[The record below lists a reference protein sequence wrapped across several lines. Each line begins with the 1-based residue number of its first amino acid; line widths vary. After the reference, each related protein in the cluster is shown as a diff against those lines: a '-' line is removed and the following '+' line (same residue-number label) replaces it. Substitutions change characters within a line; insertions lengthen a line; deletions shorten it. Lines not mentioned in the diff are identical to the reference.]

1 MKRVTFVIL
10 ALALLISVSV
20 SAETKVVKG
29 PFVDTIYFDV
39 RMQQEI
45 GLKDTAAGKTDV
57 FMEPISANMMRG
69 LDKADLAKY
78 ETYSVPASSYS
89 LLTNPI
95 PNKAPY
101 LHKVEGKDVFNP
113 FAIRE
118 VRFALNYLIN
128 RKYIVNEILG
138 GAGGPMFTITTP
150 GQPGT
155 IPYELNAAKMGF
167 TADGDE
173 ARALD
178 MINDALTTASK
189 LDALSG
195 KLKKGDKFWEYD
207 GQPLTVK
214 FIIRVDDPAVR
225 VKEGEYV
232 SQQLEKAGLKVE
244 KLMYDRSKANKLV
257 YSGNPADYTWTLYT
271 EGWGAGATRAFWA
284 HIVAQFY
291 GPWYGYMPGGA
302 TEGNWNYENKDID
315 DLSAKA
321 YSGDVASS
329 KEYWDS
335 ILKAQTIGLKE
346 AVRIMVAYEKS
357 TFVANKSVFTQRMAY
372 GLGDGMNQWSLIT
385 AKPKSKTLR
394 VTQYSSKGSLFMSS
408 WDPVGPG
415 GFNDTYSMRIAELL
429 HDLSAFES
437 PVDGMLVANRAD
449 VVSYSTKMHRG
460 ADGKMV
466 GEYTVPTT
474 AMTYNSQA
482 KKWEKLPAGKTAW
495 TMGKY
500 KLTYGKMHSG
510 APVSMEDYYY
520 GSAFIEEWRKEDG
533 KGDKWY
539 DAEYDSNVSPLQ
551 EPFVGTV
558 YDAKN
563 GTITVYANYNFPAD
577 ADYAKLSIAPSWSV
591 AATPGIGVSWEVIA
605 ALARMVAQGSASGT
619 VWSFSQAKEGTT
631 EVDVLNPKCVADIK
645 AELKKMIAEKYVPNE
660 LKGISTSAKTVARY
674 QLAVKFIDKYGH
686 AYISDG
692 PFYLA
697 KYDPKAN
704 YAEVKANRDPS
715 YPHTSQ
721 KWLNLFKRTI
731 LSVENIDIPML
742 NARGTDIPVKLRV
755 SQATYPEIKGVPATV
770 GTASI
775 MLITDKGDVKFNA
788 TRTAAGTFSGV
799 IPASAT
805 KGLEP
810 GSYTVVVLLEGQKG
824 VVGTNVAKVIV
835 LR

>member
-1 MKRVTFVIL
+1 MKRVTFFIL
-10 ALALLISVSV
+10 VVALLVSVSA

-29 PFVDTIYFDV
+29 PFVDTVYFDV

-57 FMEPISANMMRG
+57 FMEGINANMMRG
-69 LDKADLAKY
+69 LDKETLSKY
-78 ETYSVPASSYS
+78 ETYSVPSSSYS

-138 GAGGPMFTITTP
+138 GAGGPMYTITTP

-155 IPYELNAAKMGF
+155 IPYELNAAKLGF

-178 MINDALTTASK
+178 MISSAMTNASK
-189 LDALSG
+189 LEALSG
-195 KLKKGDKFWEYD
+195 KLKKNDKYWEYD
-207 GQPLTVK
+207 GQPVTVK

-225 VKEGEYV
+225 VKEGEYL
-232 SQQLEKAGLKVE
+232 SQEFEKAGFKVE

-257 YSGNPADYTWTLYT
+257 YSGNPADYNWNLYT
-271 EGWGAGATRAFWA
+271 EAWGAGATRAFWA

-291 GPWYGYMPGGA
+291 GPWFGYMPGGA

-315 DLSAKA
+315 DLSSKA
-321 YSGDVASS
+321 YSGDVANA

-357 TFVANKSVFTQRMAY
+357 TYVANKTAFTQRMAY
-372 GLGDGMNQWSLIT
+372 GLGDGLNQWSLIT

-408 WDPVGPG
+408 WDPIGPG
-415 GFNDTYSMRIAELL
+415 GFNDTYSMRIAQLL
-429 HDLSAFES
+429 YDQAAIES
-437 PVDGMLVANRAD
+437 PVDGMLVPCRAD

-466 GEYTVPTT
+466 GEHAVPAT
-474 AMTYNSQA
+474 AKIYNSKT
-482 KKWEKLPAGKTAW
+482 KKWEDVGAGKTAW
-495 TMGKY
+495 TAAKY
-500 KLTYGKMHSG
+500 KLVYGKMHSG
-510 APVSMEDYYY
+510 ATVSMEDYYY
-520 GSAFIEEWRKEDG
+520 STAFIEEWRNEDG

-539 DAEYDSNVSPLQ
+539 DAEYDSYETPLVT
-551 EPFVGTV
+551 PTIAAV

-563 GTITVYANYNFPAD
+563 AMITTYANYNFPAD
-577 ADYAKLSIAPSWSV
+577 DQYAKYSLAPGWSTS
-591 AATPGIGVSWEVIA
+591 ATPGIGVSWEVAA
-605 ALARMVAQGSASGT
+605 ALARMVAQGSVSGD
-619 VWSFSQAKEGTT
+619 VWAFTGSKEGAT

-645 AELKKMIAEKYVPNE
+645 AELNKMIAEKYVPNE
-660 LKGISTSAKTVARY
+660 LKGITTAAKAVARY
-674 QLAVKFIDKYGH
+674 QLAVKFITKYGH
-686 AYISDG
+686 AYISNG

-704 YAEVKANRDPS
+704 YAEVKAFRDPS
-715 YPHTSQ
+715 YPFTAQ
-721 KWLNLFKRTI
+721 QWLNTFKRTI
-731 LSVENIDIPML
+731 LSVENIDMPLL
-742 NARGTDIPVKLRV
+742 NVRGKDIPVTLRV
-755 SQATYPEIKGVPATV
+755 AQSVYPEINGKPATV

-775 MLITDKGDVKFNA
+775 TLITDKGEVKFNA

-805 KGLEP
+805 KDLEP
-810 GSYTVVVLLEGQKG
+810 GSYTVVILLSGEKG